1 MAKKKVEMSA
11 VAIDVATVTT
21 SPGFRVTED
30 SKVLGDLRVS
40 TGGLFWRPKSHQQYF
55 HLNWEAVDELFKAKG
70 TPKTVG
76 EYKITPPAPGTFED
90 F

>member
-11 VAIDVATVTT
+11 IAIDVATVNT
-21 SPGFRVTED
+21 SPAFHITED
-30 SKVLGDLRVS
+30 GKVIGDLRVS
-40 TGGLFWRPKSHQQYF
+40 TGGVFWRPKSHSQYF

-70 TPKTVG
+70 VQRTVG
-76 EYKITPPAPGTFED
+76 EYKITPPAPATFEE